1 MKVLVA
7 GATGAVGRRLVP
19 QLVECGHDVVGTTTQ
34 VEKLELLHALG
45 ADAVVM
51 DGLDPVDVQDAVART
66 RPDAVVHQMTA
77 LANSLDLKHFDRT
90 FALTNRLRTEGT
102 RNLLAA
108 AAAADVERFVVQSY
122 IGWNAGGAT
131 EDDPLVDDPVP
142 SQQQTLAAIRELE
155 SLARDGI
162 VLRYGSLYGPG
173 ASEQLVELVQKRQVP
188 VVGDGGGVWSWLHV
202 DDAAAATVAAVE
214 RGGSGLYN
222 VVDDEPA
229 RVADW
234 LPALAAAIGA
244 KAPRRVPA
252 WLAKPLAGEAMT
264 RMMTDGGGVSNAKAK
279 RELEWQLRWPSWRT
293 GFVHGLVGAE
303 ALAA

>member
-19 QLVECGHDVVGTTTQ
+19 QLVERGHEVVGTTTR
-34 VEKLELLHALG
+34 VDKFGLLHTLG

-51 DGLDPVDVQDAVART
+51 DGLDPVEVQDVVVRM
-66 RPDAVVHQMTA
+66 RPDAIVHEMTA

-108 AAAADVERFVVQSY
+108 AAAADVGRVVVQSY
-122 IGWNAGGAT
+122 IGWNAAGAS
-131 EDDPLVDDPVP
+131 EEDPLVDDPAP
-142 SQQQTLAAIRELE
+142 TQRETLAAIRELE
-155 SLARDGI
+155 LLARDRI
-162 VLRYGSLYGPG
+162 VLRFGSLYGPG
-173 ASEQLVELVQKRQVP
+173 ASEQLVELVRKRQVP
-188 VVGDGGGVWSWLHV
+188 VVGDGNGVWSWLHV
-202 DDAAAATVAAVE
+202 DDAAGATVAAVE

-229 RVADW
+229 RVSDW
-234 LPALAAAIGA
+234 LPALAAAVGA
-244 KAPRRVPA
+244 KPPRRVPA

-264 RMMTDGGGVSNAKAK
+264 RMMTDGRGVSNAKAK
-279 RELEWQLRWPSWRT
+279 RELEWQLRWPSWRD
-293 GFVHGLVGAE
+293 GFVDGLVGAE
-303 ALAA
+303 AVAA

>member
-1 MKVLVA
+1 MKVLLA

-19 QLVECGHDVVGTTTQ
+19 QLVERGHEVVGTTTQ
-34 VEKLELLHALG
+34 VEKFGLLHALG
-45 ADAVVM
+45 ADAVLM
-51 DGLDPVDVQDAVART
+51 DGLDPVEVQDVVTRT
-66 RPDAVVHQMTA
+66 RPDAIVHQMTA

-108 AAAADVERFVVQSY
+108 AAAAGVERFVAQSY
-122 IGWNAGGAT
+122 IGWNAAGAT
-131 EDDPLVDDPVP
+131 EEEPLVEDPVP
-142 SQQQTLAAIRELE
+142 SQRETLAAIRELE
-155 SLARDGI
+155 LLARDGI

-173 ASEQLVELVQKRQVP
+173 ASEQLVELVRKRQVP

-202 DDAAAATVAAVE
+202 DDAAGATVAAVE

-229 RVADW
+229 HVSDW
-234 LPALAAAIGA
+234 LPALAAAVGA
-244 KAPRRVPA
+244 KPPRRIPA

-264 RMMTDGGGVSNAKAK
+264 RMMTDGRGVSNAKAK
-279 RELEWQLRWPSWRT
+279 RELEWRLRRPSWRT
-293 GFVHGLVGAE
+293 GFVDGLADTE
-303 ALAA
+303 AVAA

>member
-19 QLVECGHDVVGTTTQ
+19 QLVERGHEVVGTTTQ
-34 VEKLELLHALG
+34 VEKFELVHALG
-45 ADAVVM
+45 ADAVLM
-51 DGLDPVDVQDAVART
+51 DGLDPVEVQDVVART

-77 LANSLDLKHFDRT
+77 LAHSVDLKHFDRT

-102 RNLLAA
+102 RYLLGA

-131 EDDPLVDDPVP
+131 EADPLVDDPVP
-142 SQQQTLAAIRELE
+142 AQRQTLAAIRELE
-155 SLARDGI
+155 SLARDRI

-173 ASEQLVELVQKRQVP
+173 ASEQLVELVQKRHVP
-188 VVGDGGGVWSWLHV
+188 IVGDGGGVWSWLHV
-202 DDAAAATVAAVE
+202 DDAASATVAAVE
-214 RGGSGLYN
+214 RGGSGVYN

-229 RVADW
+229 LVADW
-234 LPALAAAIGA
+234 LPALAAAVGA
-244 KAPRRVPA
+244 KQPRRVPA
-252 WLAKPLAGEAMT
+252 WLAKPIAGEAMT
-264 RMMTDGGGVSNAKAK
+264 RMMTDGSGVSNAKAK
-279 RELEWQLRWPSWRT
+279 RELEWRLRWPSWRA
-293 GFVHGLVGAE
+293 GFVHGLADEE

>member
-19 QLVECGHDVVGTTTQ
+19 QLVVRGHEVVGTTTL
-34 VEKLELLHALG
+34 VEKFELVHELG
-45 ADAVVM
+45 ADAVLM
-51 DGLDPVDVQDAVART
+51 DGLDAVEVRDVVART

-77 LANSLDLKHFDRT
+77 LANSVDLKHFDRT

-102 RNLLAA
+102 RHLLAA

-131 EDDPLVDDPVP
+131 EADPLIDDPVP
-142 SQQQTLAAIRELE
+142 AQRQTLAAIRELE
-155 SLARDGI
+155 SLARDRI

-173 ASEQLVELVQKRQVP
+173 ASAQLVELVQKRQVP

-234 LPALAAAIGA
+234 LPALAAAVGA
-244 KAPRRVPA
+244 KEPRRVPA
-252 WLAKPLAGEAMT
+252 WLAKPIAGEAMT
-264 RMMTDGGGVSNAKAK
+264 RMMTDGRGVSNAKAK
-279 RELEWQLRWPSWRT
+279 RELEWQLRWPSWRA
-293 GFVHGLVGAE
+293 GFVRGLADEE
-303 ALAA
+303 AVAA